1 MLLNLPIIT
10 IIVFNVWAFP
20 VASNN
25 MDFEEKCRRAA
36 TEASGYLELI
46 KMGKE
51 LGVDT
56 SKLREQAIAT
66 LSEALKHDNIEDMD
80 DPKRE
85 TEFIARLQAMHAQL
99 ISEVRNHDGPNS
111 QQQRPYPGQHDD
123 T

>member
-1 MLLNLPIIT
+1 MP

-36 TEASGYLELI
+36 TEAAGYVELM

-66 LSEALKHDNIEDMD
+66 LADALQHDNIGDMD
-80 DPKRE
+80 DPRRE
-85 TEFIARLQAMHAQL
+85 MEFIARLQAMHTQL
-99 ISEVRNHDGPNS
+99 VSEVRNHDGSNN
-111 QQQRPYPGQHDD
+111 QQQRPHSGQPDD